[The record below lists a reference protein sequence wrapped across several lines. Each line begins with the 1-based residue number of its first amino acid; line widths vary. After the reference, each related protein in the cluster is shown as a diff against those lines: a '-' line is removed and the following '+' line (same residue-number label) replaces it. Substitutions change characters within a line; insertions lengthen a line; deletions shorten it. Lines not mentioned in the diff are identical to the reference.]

1 MENRGKRE
9 KKKKLRI
16 IHMPGGVA
24 IYQPFLLTRG
34 LRIRGHKADYMTYY
48 VPECAAWL
56 MQGPPDFNLNLRAT
70 RYNFFDILLNVVK
83 IITFFIWSLF
93 NYDVFHFHS
102 GLTFTPQRG
111 FLKKYFLY
119 FDVRIL
125 KLLRKKVVFQWW
137 GCAIR
142 LKQIDEKYQF
152 SCCHT
157 CTLQRQSFGD
167 GREDCAEEFK
177 RKMATL
183 AQKLGD
189 LNLTVGDLL
198 VMFPYMKPLNNAVNT
213 DLWKPLPFEEIPEK
227 FRLPKTDNL
236 RIYHAYGNSEIR
248 GGDAKGSSFVKK
260 AVEELQKE
268 GYKIELMLFD
278 KVPNL
283 DVRYYQM
290 QADICVDQ
298 LRAGCYG
305 SNAVECMAVGKPV
318 IVYVRDDVLKI
329 SPFDLPI
336 VNANPNNIKEV
347 LRRLIEN
354 KELREKI
361 GKQSREFAVKEHD
374 FKVVAKKLEEYYY
387 SLYE

>member
-1 MENRGKRE
+1 MENKE
-9 KKKKLRI
+9 IKKKLRI
-16 IHMPGGVA
+16 LHMPGGVA
-24 IYQPFLLTRG
+24 LYQPYLLTRG
-34 LRIRGHKADYMTYY
+34 LRLMGHKADYLAYY
-48 VPECAAWL
+48 VPETAAWL
-56 MQGPPDFNLNLRAT
+56 MQGTPDFNLNLRAKN
-70 RYNFFDILLNVVK
+70 YNFFDILLNAIK
-83 IITFFIWSLF
+83 IIGFFIWSLF

-119 FDVRIL
+119 FDVKIL

-137 GCAIR
+137 GCQIR
-142 LKQIDEKYQF
+142 LKQIDEKYKY

-157 CTLQRQSFGD
+157 CTLQRQSFGEGKENCND
-167 GREDCAEEFK
+167 EFK
-177 RKMATL
+177 IKVVALTK
-183 AQKLGD
+183 KLGD
-189 LNLTVGDLL
+189 LNLTSGDLL
-198 VMFPYMKPLNNAVNT
+198 VMFPHMKLLNNAVNT

-236 RIYHAYGNSEIR
+236 KIYHAYGNAEIR
-248 GGDAKGSSFVKK
+248 AGDAKGSSFVKK

-268 GYKIELMLFD
+268 GYKIELMIFD

-283 DVRYYQM
+283 DLRYYQM

-318 IVYVRDDVLKI
+318 IVYMRNDVLKI
-329 SPFDLPI
+329 LPPDLPI
-336 VNANPNNIKEV
+336 VNANPDNIKEV
-347 LRRLIEN
+347 LRGLIEH

-361 GKQSREFAVKEHD
+361 GKQSREFAVKKHD
-374 FKVVAKKLEEYYY
+374 FRAVAKKLEEYYY
-387 SLYE
+387 SI